1 MPIGSRFAFTPTLH
15 PSPIMRRSLLP
26 GVLLAFGLIA
36 VTPVDAY
43 AYVDPGTGSY
53 LFQLAAAGL
62 LAGMFTV
69 RRFWDAMKS
78 WFASPPASSEPKLPP
93 TNDLD

>member
-1 MPIGSRFAFTPTLH
+1 MQQVFRALTPFF
-15 PSPIMRRSLLP
+15 MA
-26 GVLLAFGLIA
+26 LAFAA
-36 VTPVDAY
+36 VTPAETS

-69 RRFWDAMKS
+69 RRFWDALKS
-78 WFASPPASSEPKLPP
+78 RFRSHTASGRSSHTE
-93 TNDLD
+93 